1 MIKHF
6 KTKTEMAEEK
16 WQKGSCFLIKKVAV
30 KGLKQR

>member
-16 WQKGSCFLIKKVAV
+16 WQRENCFLIKEVAV